1 MLTIAGNLTSE
12 EKQSVSTAS
21 PRYSD
26 PLLRQLLEVPLR
38 KTQLGG
44 GRFWSASIAAEV
56 SGIFFFHKTYAPNL
70 SKGKADRLRNE
81 ITNEKL
87 QNGYESDEIF
97 RRILEVALAR
107 PFRLLATQPV
117 IFTAAY
123 MAYLSQLLPVL
134 RCQGFPDFGTASIM
148 KEPE

>member
-87 QNGYESDEIF
+87 QNGFESDETF
-97 RRILEVALAR
+97 RRVLEVALVR
-107 PFRLLATQPV
+107 PFHLLATQPV
-117 IFTAAY
+117 IFTAVY
-123 MAYLSQLLPVL
+123 MAYLSQYCLFYAVKAFRTLGRRL
-134 RCQGFPDFGTASIM
+134 S
-148 KEPE
+148 